1 MIGIVN
7 HFGSMTSGH
16 YTAYVKKDDWN
27 LYDDKRVKRSIPN
40 GDNAYL
46 LFYQKVKEG
55 KWYTIHYGICY
66 CMFYQ
71 IFLLFWEIFYFK

>member
-1 MIGIVN
+1 
-7 HFGSMTSGH
+7 MTSGH

-55 KWYTIHYGICY
+55 K
-66 CMFYQ
+66 
-71 IFLLFWEIFYFK
+71 